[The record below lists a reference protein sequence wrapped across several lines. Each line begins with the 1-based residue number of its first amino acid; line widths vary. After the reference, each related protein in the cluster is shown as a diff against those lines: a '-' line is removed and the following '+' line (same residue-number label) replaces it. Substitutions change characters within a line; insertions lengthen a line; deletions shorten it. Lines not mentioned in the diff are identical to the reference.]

1 MPTADAQFDRGT
13 ALVTADGI
21 DLERQ
26 TLGLFDSGVAC
37 EQAETN
43 LRFAFGKGQPGLTQT
58 LMETL
63 FETLRPGGLSA
74 GHRKLQ
80 GIHVFFK
87 YREQQRRKIIQ
98 LAALF
103 FRKLMGRKRPEDR
116 YFATKVFRSLRRVKM
131 N

>member
-1 MPTADAQFDRGT
+1 
-13 ALVTADGI
+13 
-21 DLERQ
+21 
-26 TLGLFDSGVAC
+26 
-37 EQAETN
+37 
-43 LRFAFGKGQPGLTQT
+43 
-58 LMETL
+58 METL
-63 FETLRPGGLSA
+63 FETLRSGGLGT

-80 GIHVFFK
+80 GIHVFFE

-131 N
+131 NRIIEQQRAARGRHRLVEHRRRRG